1 MKLQIQKSLSEKIL
15 IEGCLKNKSAAQK
28 ELYERYSPKMFTICL
43 RYIKEVNEAED
54 VLITGFMKVFE
65 KLGQFQF
72 QGSFEGWIRKIIV
85 NEALGYLRQHKT
97 LFIEVDIEKAAKEFQ
112 VPDLLEEE
120 DLMVMIQNLP
130 VGYRTI
136 FNLYAIEGYS
146 HKEIAD
152 LMGINES
159 TSKSQLCRAR
169 SILKKMLLE
178 NEKATKT
185 ILKL

>member
-1 MKLQIQKSLSEKIL
+1 MKLQIQKSLSEKKL
-15 IEGCLKNKSAAQK
+15 IEGCLKNKNAAQK
-28 ELYERYSPKMFTICL
+28 ELYERFSPKMYNLCL
-43 RYIKEVNEAED
+43 RYIKDVNEAED
-54 VLITGFMKVFE
+54 VLITGFMNVFE
-65 KLGQFQF
+65 KLSQFKH
-72 QGSFEGWIRKIIV
+72 QGSFEGWIRRIII

-97 LFIEVDIEKAAKEFQ
+97 LFIEVDIEKADKEFQ
-112 VPDLLEEE
+112 VPDSLEEY
-120 DLMVMIQNLP
+120 DLMMMIQNLP

-146 HKEIAD
+146 HKEISD

-178 NEKATKT
+178 NEAKT